1 MPFRKAAGPTLEA
14 PAASVCITHTQDD
27 AKEFTHKMHHAA
39 PLPHAVWP
47 MPLCCLETPA
57 ASARDCQ
64 CSSEVAALT
73 RVPLR
78 VSTRVSIMQARAPVL
93 RLHMLC
99 HTTAVGCAGCSSGH
113 ASNPFRHLLCQQPMR
128 WHCLWRGGVS
138 QDVATYLPTYLPT
151 SDASRLA
158 TAYASAYADS
168 ASSSFARSSTARCSY
183 LCAAVERCDST

>member
-1 MPFRKAAGPTLEA
+1 
-14 PAASVCITHTQDD
+14 
-27 AKEFTHKMHHAA
+27 MHHAA

-138 QDVATYLPTYLPT
+138 QDVATYLPTYLPRMRAAWRRRT
-151 SDASRLA
+151 R
-158 TAYASAYADS
+158 
-168 ASSSFARSSTARCSY
+168 RRMPTARRRASHG
-183 LCAAVERCDST
+183 AALRAARTCVQPWSGATVLNRTLPPYFCFSVVCRSLLLIRS